1 MAFGHESENDPK
13 HNAIHD
19 SYVGKINH
27 AHSYGTLGAVQGDFH
42 DHENAYQ
49 FGDESHNQKLSD
61 YYLKL
66 HDVNNPD
73 NFNERGELYFD
84 HGLHTPDYIVRPPI
98 QSQKRRRGAG
108 VTVEVDPPP
117 ESPNVQVTPI
127 GCKVSCG
134 LAKRFT

>member
-1 MAFGHESENDPK
+1 MKRLILVALLLTAGVAFAHESENDHK

-19 SYVGKINH
+19 SYVGKIRH
-27 AHSYGTLGAVQGDFH
+27 AHSYGNAFVRDANIGVVQGDFH

-84 HGLHTPDYIVRPPI
+84 HGLHTPDYIVRPPV
-98 QSQKRRRGAG
+98 QSLYRDAKNKGG
-108 VTVEVDPPP
+108 VRA
-117 ESPNVQVTPI
+117 I
-127 GCKVSCG
+127 
-134 LAKRFT
+134 LWR